1 MAFKGK
7 VMNDKPDIT
16 IGYIQLCAAIVNYG
30 IKQNDQVFLKSAWC
44 KELIDYVTDYVAE
57 HDSGS
62 DSKLNIGIRG
72 Y

>member
-7 VMNDKPDIT
+7 AMKDKPDTT

-44 KELIDYVTDYVAE
+44 KELTDCVADYVAE
-57 HDSGS
+57 HDRSS
-62 DSKLNIGIRG
+62 DSKLNINIQE